1 MDTIF
6 ALASARGK
14 SGVAVIRVSGPEAY
28 NAGLALAGTLPEP
41 RKSALRYLRDATGAI
56 LDEALVLVFSSGHS
70 FTGEDVVE
78 FHVHGSMATVAAVLK
93 SLSVLTGLR
102 AAEAG
107 EFTRQALEN
116 ERLDLARVEG
126 LADLIEAETE
136 AQRIQ
141 ALRVFSGRLGD
152 RAEGWRAQLVRA
164 AALLEATI
172 DFVDEDVPVDVQP
185 EVISILNAVRRD
197 LHGEVAG
204 VSTAER
210 VRDGFEVA
218 IVGAPNV
225 GKSTLLNFLAG
236 RDAAIT
242 SEIAGTTRDVIE
254 VRMDLHGLPVTFL
267 DTAGLR
273 EGRDVVESLGI
284 ERSQKRAE
292 QADLRLFLL
301 ESPDERLNVDV
312 RPEDIVVLS
321 KADLRE
327 SGDGS
332 ISGLTGAGV
341 DVIVERIA
349 DILEQRCAGVGVAV
363 RERHRV
369 AMVGASNAIEAA
381 LKLVEQGEGYVDIA
395 AEELRSAIRSL
406 DALVGR
412 VDVEHILDEI
422 FSRFCIGK

>member
-14 SGVAVIRVSGPEAY
+14 SGVAVIRVSGPQAHEA
-28 NAGLALAGTLPEP
+28 GRALAGALPDAGCH
-41 RKSALRYLRDATGAI
+41 ALRNLRDADGAI
-56 LDEALVLVFSSGHS
+56 LDQALVLVFAAGHS

-78 FHVHGSMATVAAVLK
+78 FHVHGSMATVAAVLNF
-93 SLSVLTGLR
+93 LSDMTGLR

-116 ERLDLARVEG
+116 ERLDLAKVEG
-126 LADLIEAETE
+126 LGDLIEAETE

-141 ALRVFSGRLGD
+141 ALRVFSGKLGD
-152 RAEGWRAQLVRA
+152 KAEGWRAQLVRA

-172 DFVDEDVPVDVQP
+172 DFVDEDVPIDVRP
-185 EVISILNAVRRD
+185 EVTALLQTVQRD
-197 LHGEVAG
+197 LQGEVAG
-204 VSTAER
+204 VAMAER
-210 VRDGFEVA
+210 VRDGFEIA

-225 GKSTLLNFLAG
+225 GKSTLLNFLSG

-242 SEIAGTTRDVIE
+242 SEIAGTTRDIIE

-273 EGRDVVESLGI
+273 DGRDAIETIGI
-284 ERSQKRAE
+284 QRSRKRAD
-292 QADLRLFLL
+292 QSDLRLFLL
-301 ESPDERLNVDV
+301 NSAKENLDVEVQPD
-312 RPEDIVVLS
+312 DIVVLS
-321 KADLRE
+321 KADLRVTDDI
-327 SGDGS
+327 SV
-332 ISGLTGAGV
+332 SGLTGAGV
-341 DVIVERIA
+341 DVVIERIGRV
-349 DILEQRCAGVGVAV
+349 LEHRCAGIGVAV

-369 AMVGASNAIEAA
+369 AILGAISAINAA
-381 LKLVEQGEGYVDIA
+381 LALVDRGEEHVDIA
-395 AEELRSAIRSL
+395 AEELRSAIRCL
-406 DALVGR
+406 DSLVGR